1 METSKLEINNNINL
15 EKNNNIENAT
25 YEKQKNFLDT
35 NLGQAI
41 NLGID
46 FGIKAV
52 LPNFLEDEVIE
63 IKDSIIT
70 DGFKEGIK
78 TAIDNAVDLGKSFL
92 GIFTGKFENISQ
104 IKEAIKKG
112 GLIDSIS
119 GVLDWGIKKAK
130 TNKLIKSS
138 TANLIK
144 KGKNIILNNV
154 SDSIENNLDSQVES
168 VEKTDKYIEKW
179 KSYYEE
185 KDFTNMDKQFK
196 KIEKELE
203 KILPLENLI
212 TKARQLENIHNLI
225 KNNGKNFNLSQE
237 ELELA
242 NKLV

>member
-46 FGIKAV
+46 FGIKAL

-203 KILPLENLI
+203 KILPLENII